1 MDGAGLPVTVLLPPA
16 RENVELTTLYLLTP
30 GNGCKKVSSAFCLS
44 CIPPLGYREIRLFSS
59 LLFSLLVSSFL
70 LLLLFLPFSRG
81 ILSPLPS
88 FSSVSFSCPAEE
100 EEEEGRT
107 RGRSSPPF
115 FFIPLEPLKAKFQRF
130 QKEAS
135 ELHALS
141 DFDTF
146 YLSSPLPL
154 PAKGRTAGSLSVASS
169 N

>member
-1 MDGAGLPVTVLLPPA
+1 MGVRRLA
-16 RENVELTTLYLLTP
+16 
-30 GNGCKKVSSAFCLS
+30 
-44 CIPPLGYREIRLFSS
+44 RLFVSRASLLSGIEKSGSS
-59 LLFSLLVSSFL
+59 LLFSSLVSSF

-146 YLSSPLPL
+146 HLPSPLPL

>member
-59 LLFSLLVSSFL
+59 LLLARLFFPPPPPPPFPSFLPRNSLL
-70 LLLLFLPFSRG
+70 
-81 ILSPLPS
+81 S

-100 EEEEGRT
+100 EKEEGRT

-146 YLSSPLPL
+146 HLPSPLPL

>member
-1 MDGAGLPVTVLLPPA
+1 MGVRRLA
-16 RENVELTTLYLLTP
+16 
-30 GNGCKKVSSAFCLS
+30 
-44 CIPPLGYREIRLFSS
+44 RLFVSRASLLSGIEKSGSS
-59 LLFSLLVSSFL
+59 LLFSSPRSSLLSSSSSSSFSFL
-70 LLLLFLPFSRG
+70 SPEEFSSLFLFRFFFLSGRRG
-81 ILSPLPS
+81 GGGGTNTRSFLPS
-88 FSSVSFSCPAEE
+88 
-100 EEEEGRT
+100 
-107 RGRSSPPF
+107 F

-146 YLSSPLPL
+146 HLPSPLPL

>member
-59 LLFSLLVSSFL
+59 LLLARLFFPPPPPPPFPSFL
-70 LLLLFLPFSRG
+70 PRNSLPSSLFLFRFFFLSGRRG
-81 ILSPLPS
+81 
-88 FSSVSFSCPAEE
+88 
-100 EEEEGRT
+100 GGT

-146 YLSSPLPL
+146 HLPSPLPL

>member
-59 LLFSLLVSSFL
+59 LLLARLFFPPPPSPPFPSFL
-70 LLLLFLPFSRG
+70 PRNS
-81 ILSPLPS
+81 LPS

-146 YLSSPLPL
+146 HLPSPLPL

>member
-59 LLFSLLVSSFL
+59 LLLARLFFPPPPPPPFPSFL
-70 LLLLFLPFSRG
+70 PRNS
-81 ILSPLPS
+81 LPS

-146 YLSSPLPL
+146 HLPSPLPL

>member
-1 MDGAGLPVTVLLPPA
+1 MGVRRLA
-16 RENVELTTLYLLTP
+16 
-30 GNGCKKVSSAFCLS
+30 
-44 CIPPLGYREIRLFSS
+44 RLFVSRASLLSGIEKSGSS
-59 LLFSLLVSSFL
+59 LLFSSLVSSFLLL

-81 ILSPLPS
+81 ILFPLPS

-146 YLSSPLPL
+146 HLPSPLPL